1 MKKYF
6 RFQSIIISFLILG
19 SCSTDIDMIAEWKDI
34 TVVYSLLNQTD
45 SISYVKVNKAF
56 LGDTNALYMAQ
67 EPDSSSYGD
76 ALTVQ
81 MEQWKWGGVIRTF
94 DFDTT
99 TIYNKEPG
107 IFYNPEQVI
116 YQSVT
121 HDQFDE
127 ESEYKLII
135 TNQNTGKVITAQTS
149 LVHDFM
155 ILKPPL
161 NHPTH
166 PTIMFPDNSF
176 AKDVEWVSA
185 KNGRRYEVIMR
196 FNYKEKLFT
205 NPDTLFKSVDYP
217 FTTRRSKTTEGGENM
232 LIQFANENFYI
243 FLQSAIPYE
252 PEMEAE
258 VDSRVSMKVDFLYS
272 VAGEEFNTYMVVNEP
287 SNSIIQDRPEYTN
300 IINGIGIFSCRYNK
314 SRSYSLHPLSQEI
327 LTTKGLKFVMV
338 IGG

>member
-1 MKKYF
+1 MNRYF
-6 RFQSIIISFLILG
+6 RFPGIIISFLILG

-67 EPDSSSYGD
+67 EADSSSYGD
-76 ALTVQ
+76 ALIVQ
-81 MEQWKWGGVIRTF
+81 LEQWKWGSVLKTF

-107 IFYNPEQVI
+107 TFYNPEQVI
-116 YQSVT
+116 YQYVT
-121 HDQFDE
+121 HGQLDYK
-127 ESEYKLII
+127 SEYKLII
-135 TNQNTGKVITAQTS
+135 TNQNTDKVITAQTP

-161 NHPTH
+161 NHPTD

-196 FNYKEKLFT
+196 FNYKEKFFN
-205 NPDTLFKSVDYP
+205 NPDTLFKSVDFH
-217 FTTRRSKTTEGGENM
+217 FTTRRSKTTDGGEEM
-232 LIQFANENFYI
+232 LIQFANESFYI
-243 FLQSAIPYE
+243 FLQSTIPYE

-258 VDSRVSMKVDFLYS
+258 VDSRVSMTVEFLYS
-272 VAGEEFNTYMVVNEP
+272 VAGEEYNTYMVVNEP
-287 SNSIIQDRPEYTN
+287 SNSIVQDRPEYTN
-300 IINGIGIFSCRYNK
+300 ITNGIGIFSCRYNK
-314 SRSYSLHPLSQEI
+314 SRSYFLHPLSQDI